1 MGNCMGSKTAKAT
14 GGASG
19 AGTQYVDHQG
29 GKAANVATSK
39 QGVKQLKKQYEIREK
54 ALGKGTFGKVYMGQD
69 KKDSSHKV
77 AIKVLNKSKM
87 SDEDLK
93 SIMDEVKVLL
103 TLDHPN
109 ITKYFETYDDKQF
122 LYLVMEYCP
131 FGEIFDSQ
139 ESFLK
144 DDKGYTEA
152 DAAKII
158 SKCLEALQ
166 HCHSLGIT
174 HRDIKPENIMYGKD
188 REVRIVDFGLSKDS
202 KEKMQT
208 YAGTPYFM
216 APEVIKGEY
225 GHKCDIWSLGCVL
238 YMLIAGKLPFEG
250 YSKPEVFGKI
260 SKGVYQEPKCSEL
273 CADLIRQML
282 TVKADQRPTAL
293 ECYKHAWLESVRKD
307 ED

>member
-1 MGNCMGSKTAKAT
+1 MSSKSPKDTSGGKGSEPQYVAHQQGKTAHV
-14 GGASG
+14 AS
-19 AGTQYVDHQG
+19 
-29 GKAANVATSK
+29 SK

-69 KKDSSHKV
+69 KKDASHKV

-87 SDEDLK
+87 SEEDLK

-109 ITKYFETYDDKQF
+109 ITKYFETYDDKTY

-131 FGEIFDSQ
+131 YGEIFDSQ

-144 DDKGYTEA
+144 NDKGYTEA
-152 DAAKII
+152 DAAKIL

-166 HCHSLGIT
+166 HCHSMGIT

-188 REVRIVDFGLSKDS
+188 KEIRLVDFGLSKDS
-202 KEKMQT
+202 KEKMST

-225 GHKCDIWSLGCVL
+225 SHKCDIWSLGCVL

-260 SKGVYQEPKCSEL
+260 HKGVYQEPVCSEL

-282 TVKADQRPTAL
+282 TVKQENRPTAL
-293 ECYKHAWLESVRKD
+293 ECY
-307 ED
+307 